1 MAQREASI
9 YLYLFILMLILF
21 AVMTVLFLSTN
32 AEKTRITGESNRFEK
47 DFERQE
53 QDNRRNAEEITKL
66 KVLIGGP
73 SYSDGPWPGEEH
85 FRQEALQS
93 VQEKINEAIKF
104 AVSEGIDEDS
114 SARQYDYLT
123 APYEDMP
130 SLLLLFKNSLVE
142 ARAARRESDDTRS
155 QETVSHTETIDVL
168 RTESSGLRTTITG
181 LESRV
186 EDLDNK
192 SQEKEQDYL
201 QQIEEVKDN
210 WSDEVI
216 TLKRELNFKDN
227 QIRSL
232 QNRLDKLLE
241 ETRKEKS
248 FDDVEPDGTILAVLS
263 DSGKAWINLGRRNL
277 LRKGLVFRVFQ
288 FVKGGKRLYKGRME
302 VRKVDER
309 MSEMRVIEEVDSLN
323 PIAKGD
329 FVASPFYDPESDLI
343 FVFAGTELESGR
355 ITRDNLGMKMESY
368 GAKIGDKVD
377 LSTDYLVAMKNYE
390 SSPEYRTA
398 RELGV
403 TVIRERDLLEFIGR

>member
-32 AEKTRITGESNRFEK
+32 ADNTRITQERDDFHRERDAREK
-47 DFERQE
+47 DNQKLSS
-53 QDNRRNAEEITKL
+53 EITGL
-66 KVLIGGP
+66 RVLIGGP
-73 SYSDGPWPGEEH
+73 SYEDGPWPGVEH
-85 FRQEALQS
+85 FRQERLETLQG
-93 VQEKINEAIKF
+93 KINEAIKF
-104 AVSEGIDEDS
+104 LEDTRG
-114 SARQYDYLT
+114 ARQYKYLT

-130 SLLLLFKNSLVE
+130 RLLLLFRDSLVE

-155 QETVSHTETIDVL
+155 QETVNHSETIDEL
-168 RTESSGLRTTITG
+168 RSESSDLLSKVTG

-186 EDLDNK
+186 EDLANK
-192 SQEKEQDYL
+192 SQDKEQDYL

-216 TLKRELNFKDN
+216 TLKRELNFKDIQVRN
-227 QIRSL
+227 LQIRL
-232 QNRLDKLLE
+232 EKLLE

-248 FDDVEPDGTILAVLS
+248 LDDVEPDGAILNVLS
-263 DSGKAWINLGRRNL
+263 DSGKAWIDLGRRNL
-277 LRKGLVFRVFQ
+277 LNKGLVFRVFQ
-288 FVKGGKRLYKGRME
+288 FVKGGKRLYKGRVE

-309 MSEMRVIEEVDSLN
+309 MSEVRVIEEIDSLN
-323 PIAKGD
+323 PIARGD

-355 ITRDNLGMKMESY
+355 ITKDNLVTKMQSY
-368 GAKIGDKVD
+368 GARIGDKVD

>member
-32 AEKTRITGESNRFEK
+32 ADNTLIANQRDDYLRDRDSLEK
-47 DFERQE
+47 DHQKLSS
-53 QDNRRNAEEITKL
+53 EITDL
-66 KVLIGGP
+66 QVLIGGP
-73 SYSDGPWPGEEH
+73 SYADGPWPGEDH
-85 FRQEALQS
+85 FRQERLETLQ
-93 VQEKINEAIKF
+93 VKINEAIKF
-104 AVSEGIDEDS
+104 LEDNRG
-114 SARQYDYLT
+114 ARQYDYLT

-130 SLLLLFKNSLVE
+130 RLLLLFRDSLVE
-142 ARAARRESDDTRS
+142 ARAARRESDNTRS
-155 QETVSHTETIDVL
+155 QETASHSETIDEL
-168 RTESSGLRTTITG
+168 RTESSELLAKITG

-216 TLKRELNFKDN
+216 TLKRSVNFKDN

-232 QNRLDKLLE
+232 KNRLEKLLA
-241 ETRKEKS
+241 ETQKEKS

-263 DSGKAWINLGRRNL
+263 DSGKAWIDLGRRNL

-288 FVKGGKRLYKGRME
+288 FVKGGKRLYKGRVE

-309 MSEMRVIEEVDSLN
+309 MSEVRVIEEVDSLN

-355 ITRDNLGMKMESY
+355 ITRDNLVMKMESY